1 MAGAMAG
8 DVTRQG
14 AEDRAAAPGVH
25 RRAGAGLCK
34 HRKKSVETLRRSYMP
49 TYILLSNLTDDGAKA
64 LKAKPKRL
72 QEVNKEIE
80 RFGAK
85 VTAQYAVLGPYD
97 FVSIV
102 ECPDN
107 ETITRVSVE
116 LSSRG
121 SVRLLTL
128 PAMPVANF
136 VRNLKS

>member
-1 MAGAMAG
+1 
-8 DVTRQG
+8 
-14 AEDRAAAPGVH
+14 
-25 RRAGAGLCK
+25 
-34 HRKKSVETLRRSYMP
+34 MP
-49 TYILLSNLTDDGAKA
+49 TYILLSNLTDEGAKA

-80 RFGAK
+80 KFGAK

-107 ETITRVSVE
+107 ETIARVSVE

-128 PAMPVANF
+128 PAIPVANF
-136 VRNLKS
+136 VRNLK

>member
-1 MAGAMAG
+1 
-8 DVTRQG
+8 
-14 AEDRAAAPGVH
+14 
-25 RRAGAGLCK
+25 
-34 HRKKSVETLRRSYMP
+34 
-49 TYILLSNLTDDGAKA
+49 
-64 LKAKPKRL
+64 
-72 QEVNKEIE
+72 
-80 RFGAK
+80 

-136 VRNLKS
+136 VRNLKG

>member
-1 MAGAMAG
+1 
-8 DVTRQG
+8 
-14 AEDRAAAPGVH
+14 
-25 RRAGAGLCK
+25 
-34 HRKKSVETLRRSYMP
+34 MP

-64 LKAKPKRL
+64 LKAKPRRL

-80 RFGAK
+80 KFGAK
-85 VTAQYAVLGPYD
+85 VTAQYAVIGPYD

-107 ETITRVSVE
+107 DTIARVSVE

-136 VRNLKS
+136 VRNLRT

>member
-1 MAGAMAG
+1 
-8 DVTRQG
+8 
-14 AEDRAAAPGVH
+14 
-25 RRAGAGLCK
+25 
-34 HRKKSVETLRRSYMP
+34 MP

-72 QEVNKEIE
+72 QEVNKELE
-80 RFGAK
+80 KFGAK

-107 ETITRVSVE
+107 ETIARVSVE
-116 LSSRG
+116 LASRG
-121 SVRLLTL
+121 TVRLLTL
-128 PAMPVANF
+128 PAQPVANF

>member
-1 MAGAMAG
+1 
-8 DVTRQG
+8 
-14 AEDRAAAPGVH
+14 
-25 RRAGAGLCK
+25 
-34 HRKKSVETLRRSYMP
+34 MP

-64 LKAKPKRL
+64 LKAKPRRL

-80 RFGAK
+80 KFGAK

-107 ETITRVSVE
+107 ETIARVSVE

-128 PAMPVANF
+128 PAQPVANF
-136 VRNLKS
+136 VRNLRG